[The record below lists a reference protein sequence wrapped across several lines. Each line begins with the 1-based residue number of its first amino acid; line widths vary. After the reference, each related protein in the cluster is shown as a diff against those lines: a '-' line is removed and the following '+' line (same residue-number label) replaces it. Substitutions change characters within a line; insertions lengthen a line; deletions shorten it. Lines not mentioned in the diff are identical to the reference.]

1 MSKENVSYLTQV
13 EITAANEFGESI
25 RQLVHNQVVP
35 ATNRTRAAIGC
46 LGIAQ
51 EHHHGIV
58 LMLSSSLYAS
68 AFALMRAMFE
78 AYVRGE
84 WLGFCAT
91 EAQVERFLR
100 NKDVLGFQAMIDAIE
115 AADGVED
122 QHLSTIKRQRW
133 DALCGYT
140 HTGGIHVQRWQT
152 EESVEPIYSR
162 EEVLEVLYF
171 AEMVLVLSSAGI
183 FKHSCDE
190 LAVQKAF
197 ELYRS
202 RIANFLSRKQ

>member
-1 MSKENVSYLTQV
+1 MSRKNISYLTQD
-13 EITAANEFGESI
+13 EIAEANEFGESI

-35 ATNRTRAAIGC
+35 ATNRTRAAVGC

-58 LMLSSSLYAS
+58 LMLSSSLCAS
-68 AFALMRAMFE
+68 GFALMRAMFE

-91 EAQVERFLR
+91 EAQIERFLQD
-100 NKDVLGFQAMIDAIE
+100 KDVPGFQAMIDAIE
-115 AADGVED
+115 ATDGFED
-122 QHLSTIKRQRW
+122 RHLSAIKRQRW

-152 EESVEPIYSR
+152 EESVESNYSR

-171 AEMVLVLSSAGI
+171 AELMLVLSSAGI
-183 FKHSCDE
+183 FKHSCNE
-190 LAVQKAF
+190 QAAQKAF
-197 ELYRS
+197 EFFRS
-202 RIANFLSRKQ
+202 RSATFPGRRQ